1 MTFDT
6 FYSDDRKTKFQI
18 KDIGVNSLS
27 KNDFGIYDKKEFF
40 VSDTQSII
48 T

>member
-6 FYSDDRKTKFQI
+6 FYSDDRKTKIQI

-27 KNDFGIYDKKEFF
+27 KNDFGIYDKKNFLI
-40 VSDTQSII
+40 SDTQSII